1 MLIERHWHFVHFVCS
16 GPGRTTIFQA
26 MEKLGH
32 TTPNSAIPD
41 ERGIRGD
48 GHEADVGAES
58 RAMQDESISV
68 GWSCLM
74 L

>member
-1 MLIERHWHFVHFVCS
+1 
-16 GPGRTTIFQA
+16 
-26 MEKLGH
+26 MEKLGN

-48 GHEADVGAES
+48 GHEDDVGAES
-58 RAMQDESISV
+58 RAMKDESISV

>member
-1 MLIERHWHFVHFVCS
+1 
-16 GPGRTTIFQA
+16 

-48 GHEADVGAES
+48 GHEDDVGG
-58 RAMQDESISV
+58 SV
-68 GWSCLM
+68 WKQMCGPDHHVGQPGI
-74 L
+74 